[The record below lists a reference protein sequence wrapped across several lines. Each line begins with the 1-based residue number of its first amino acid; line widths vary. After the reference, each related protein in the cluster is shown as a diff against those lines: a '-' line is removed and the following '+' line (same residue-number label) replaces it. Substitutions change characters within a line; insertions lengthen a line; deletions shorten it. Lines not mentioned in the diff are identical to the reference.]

1 MLIILE
7 EPVGEI
13 TKKCRDVVPMK
24 ELPRRLK
31 QMCSKATKEKQ
42 NKQTHRHRQQNGGY
56 QRGRELE
63 GVMKRAK
70 GSNMW

>member
-7 EPVGEI
+7 EPVGGEI

-31 QMCSKATKEKQ
+31 QMCSKATKEQ
-42 NKQTHRHRQQNGGY
+42 TKQTN
-56 QRGRELE
+56 
-63 GVMKRAK
+63 
-70 GSNMW
+70 S